1 MITPANVLA
10 ALLTLLPFLAAAF
23 FPNRISGRAR
33 ALPRAAR
40 LLFPALLAIPYL
52 LVACAA
58 GTFHWGWLALYA
70 LLPIAVAAL
79 LDRAAQ
85 IDPARPDS
93 AQRGAW
99 PDFLVLI
106 VLGLSVDLRWFQ
118 SAWPPHLSIFN
129 KILLLDL
136 GLYGFLALRPL
147 EGVGFNLRLRP
158 RDLTTGLRELAL
170 YMPIALAL
178 GFSLG
183 FLHWHGLWPVS
194 ELAGLDRWGFWS
206 SVAAIPIAW
215 FFTFFFVA
223 VPEELFFRGWLEE
236 SAGAPP
242 RPHSGPARNRGPLRP
257 GPLQQARRP
266 LQLALCPA
274 GGYRRHLLWPVMAAR
289 PPRRRLRRHPRL
301 GRRHLVAMAA
311 VKDVSAHAQRASRR
325 SGIPA
330 PPACCAPLAP
340 ESQSPP

>member
-223 VPEELFFRGWLEE
+223 VPEELFFRGWLE
-236 SAGAPP
+236 
-242 RPHSGPARNRGPLRP
+242 N
-257 GPLQQARRP
+257 
-266 LQLALCPA
+266 
-274 GGYRRHLLWPVMAAR
+274 LLER
-289 PPRRRLRRHPRL
+289 RL
-301 GRRHLVAMAA
+301 GRTPGLLATAA
-311 VKDVSAHAQRASRR
+311 LFGLAHFNKRAVHFNWRYVLLAAIAGIFYGRSWRRDRRVGASAVTHASVDAIWSLWLQ
-325 SGIPA
+325 
-330 PPACCAPLAP
+330 
-340 ESQSPP
+340 